1 MFTEDSIMTYEDF
14 NYIEEKIVTLRT
26 TLISI
31 GYSIEIYTAKNWTE
45 NDFLIYTYLNNIEDG
60 INNLAEGYF
69 RPYGWQNKKIWT
81 KGMSFSYIDVNRW
94 ITNLNLIEYEL
105 NTNPNRTI
113 WNGIS
118 FDNWDSYDTG
128 LEWEE

>member
-1 MFTEDSIMTYEDF
+1 MFNEDSIMTYDDF
-14 NYIEEKIVTLRT
+14 NYIEQKIVTLRT

-45 NDFLIYTYLNNIEDG
+45 NDFLIYTYLINIEDG

-81 KGMSFSYIDVNRW
+81 KGMSFSYRDVNRW
-94 ITNLNLIEYEL
+94 ITNLNLIEERL
-105 NTNPNRTI
+105 NNESSQLLP
-113 WNGIS
+113 S
-118 FDNWDSYDTG
+118 DTVYPSDD
-128 LEWEE
+128 LLPR